1 MARPAT
7 RHQIGWVAAALRR
20 AAADQGVEL
29 PVAYARRLA
38 TEGLAREGELGVT
51 RLGAGVVIHTVASS
65 KDRLPVVIGYADPRG
80 QWHRDGTRHIE
91 VPPAESSA
99 VEGPAVEGPAVEG
112 PAVDGPAE
120 TGEVAL

>member
-7 RHQIGWVAAALRR
+7 RHQIGWVAEGLRR
-20 AAADQGVEL
+20 AAASQGVDL
-29 PVAYARRLA
+29 PVAYARQVA

-51 RLGAGVVIHTVASS
+51 RLGAGVVIHTVPHA
-65 KDRLPVVIGYADPRG
+65 KDRLPVVVGYADARG

-91 VPPAESSA
+91 TPP
-99 VEGPAVEGPAVEG
+99 VEGPSVEGPS
-112 PAVDGPAE
+112 E

>member
-1 MARPAT
+1 MARSAT
-7 RHQIGWVAAALRR
+7 RHQVAWVAAALRR

-51 RLGAGVVIHTVASS
+51 RLGAGVVIHTVPQA
-65 KDRLPVVIGYADPRG
+65 KHRLPVVIGYADARG
-80 QWHRDGTRHIE
+80 QWQRDGTRHIDT
-91 VPPAESSA
+91 PPAESSA
-99 VEGPAVEGPAVEG
+99 VEGS
-112 PAVDGPAE
+112 AVDGPAE